1 MKMEGNEDFQTQP
14 QCYLR
19 NLSMKKISQLDP
31 GFLLSRT
38 LGIVSTLVFFLP
50 AALIG
55 QQYQQTN
62 LVSDTLAE
70 GTNPPDPNLKNAWGI
85 SRSTTSPWWVSDKMA
100 GVSTLYNGSGVK
112 TPLTVT
118 IPHTAQTAIGSPTGQ
133 VFNGSNDFAVAPGK
147 PALFIFV
154 SLDGTISAWNPG
166 VNPTN
171 AIQKV
176 PGSTKSVL
184 TGATIAEVEG
194 QRFFYV
200 ADLEAGKI
208 TVYDT
213 NFNLVEVGE
222 NEFDDGEHAFE
233 DEQIPKGFAPFNVQ
247 NIGGN
252 LYVAYAKQNQAKTFV
267 DFGAGLGFVD
277 VFSPRGRLL
286 LRLEHGDWF
295 NTPWGL
301 TLAPSDFGKFSHKI
315 IVGQF
320 GSGEILAFDAI
331 TGRFEGKFNDQNN
344 KVISIDGL
352 WALEFGGGLPASDPP
367 NQPDNALF
375 FSAGPNK
382 GHDGLF
388 GTLTPVAA
396 ELTEGSD
403 Q

>member
-1 MKMEGNEDFQTQP
+1 
-14 QCYLR
+14 
-19 NLSMKKISQLDP
+19 MKKMSNVDP
-31 GFLLSRT
+31 GSLLRRI
-38 LGIVSTLVFFLP
+38 LGIVSAFLFLLP
-50 AALIG
+50 AALIA

-62 LVSDTLAE
+62 LVSDTLTE
-70 GTNPPDPNLKNAWGI
+70 GTNPPDPNLKNPWGI
-85 SRSTTSPWWVSDKMA
+85 TRGTTSPWWISDNMA

-118 IPHTAQTAIGSPTGQ
+118 IPHTPQTAIGSPTGQ

-147 PALFIFV
+147 PASFIFV

-194 QRFFYV
+194 QRFLYV

-208 TVYDT
+208 AVYDT
-213 NFNLVEVGE
+213 NFNPVEVGE
-222 NEFDDGEHAFE
+222 NAFE
-233 DEQIPKGFAPFNVQ
+233 DERVPRGFAPFNVQ

-252 LYVAYAKQNQAKTFV
+252 LCVAYAKQNQTKTFV
-267 DFGAGLGFVD
+267 DFGAGLGYVD

-286 LRLEHGDWF
+286 IRLEHGDWF
-295 NTPWGL
+295 NAPWGL
-301 TLAPSDFGKFSHKI
+301 TLAPTDFGKFSHKL

-352 WALEFGGGLPASDPP
+352 WALEFGDGVPASDPP

-375 FSAGPNK
+375 FSTGPNQ

>member
-1 MKMEGNEDFQTQP
+1 
-14 QCYLR
+14 
-19 NLSMKKISQLDP
+19 MKKIHHVDP
-31 GFLLSRT
+31 GFLLRRT
-38 LGIVSTLVFFLP
+38 LRIVSTLVFFLP
-50 AALIG
+50 VALIA

-62 LVSDTLAE
+62 LVSDTLTE
-70 GTNPPDPNLKNAWGI
+70 GTNPPDPKLKNVWGI
-85 SRSTTSPWWVSDKMA
+85 SRGTTSPWWVSDSMA

-118 IPHTAQTAIGSPTGQ
+118 IPHTPQTTIGSPTGQ
-133 VFNGSNDFAVAPGK
+133 VFNGSNDFAVAPNK

-154 SLDGTISAWNPG
+154 SLDGTISVWNPG
-166 VNPTN
+166 VNPAN
-171 AIQKV
+171 AIEKV
-176 PGSTKSVL
+176 RGSTKSVL

-194 QRFFYV
+194 QRFLYV

-208 TVYDT
+208 KVYDT
-213 NFNLVEVGE
+213 NFNAVGVSQ
-222 NEFDDGEHAFE
+222 NEFDDKHGEYAFE
-233 DEQIPKGFAPFNVQ
+233 DEQVPMGFAPFNVQ

-252 LYVAYAKQNQAKTFV
+252 LYVAYAKQNQTKTFV

-286 LRLEHGDWF
+286 MRLERGDWF
-295 NTPWGL
+295 NAPWGL
-301 TLAPSDFGKFSHKI
+301 TLAPTDFGKFSHKL

-352 WALEFGGGLPASDPP
+352 WALEFGDGVPASDPP
-367 NQPDNALF
+367 SQPDNALF

>member
-1 MKMEGNEDFQTQP
+1 MRTSQLNRNAI
-14 QCYLR
+14 C
-19 NLSMKKISQLDP
+19 NLSMKTIGHVDP
-31 GFLLSRT
+31 AFLLSRT
-38 LGIVSTLVFFLP
+38 LGILSALVLFLP
-50 AALIG
+50 AALIA
-55 QQYQQTN
+55 QQFQQTN
-62 LVSDTLAE
+62 LVSDTLTE
-70 GTNPPDPNLKNAWGI
+70 GTNPPDPDLKNVWGI
-85 SRSTTSPWWVSDKMA
+85 SRGSASPWWVSDNTT

-118 IPHTAQTAIGSPTGQ
+118 IPHTAQTSVGSPTGQ
-133 VFNGSNDFAVAPGK
+133 VFNGSTDFAVAAGI
-147 PALFIFV
+147 PAMFIFV
-154 SLDGTISAWNPG
+154 SLDGTISAWNPAA
-166 VNPTN
+166 NPTN
-171 AIQKV
+171 AIEKV

-184 TGATIAEVEG
+184 TGVTIAEVNG
-194 QRFFYV
+194 QRFLYV

-208 TVYDT
+208 KVYDT
-213 NFNLVEVGE
+213 NFNPVEVGKSG
-222 NEFDDGEHAFE
+222 FGDKQGGHVFE
-233 DEQIPKGFAPFNVQ
+233 DAQVPKGFAPFNVQ

-252 LYVAYAKQNQAKTFV
+252 LYVAYAKQNQTKTFV

-277 VFSPRGRLL
+277 VFSPNGGLL
-286 LRLEHGDWF
+286 MRLEHGDWF
-295 NTPWGL
+295 NAPWGL
-301 TLAPSDFGKFSHKI
+301 TLAPTDFGMFSHKL

-331 TGRFEGKFNDQNN
+331 TGQFEGKFNDQNN

-352 WALEFGGGLPASDPP
+352 WALEFGDGVPASDPA

>member
-1 MKMEGNEDFQTQP
+1 
-14 QCYLR
+14 
-19 NLSMKKISQLDP
+19 MKKIGHLDL

-38 LGIVSTLVFFLP
+38 LGIVLTFVFLLP
-50 AALIG
+50 AALVA

-62 LVSDTLAE
+62 LVSNTLAE

-85 SRSTTSPWWVSDKMA
+85 SRGTASPWWVSDSMA

-112 TPLTVT
+112 VPLTVT
-118 IPHTAQTAIGSPTGQ
+118 IPHTPETAIGSPTGQ

-147 PALFIFV
+147 PASFIFV

-176 PGSTKSVL
+176 PGSTKWVL
-184 TGATIAEVEG
+184 TGTTIAEIDG
-194 QRFFYV
+194 QRFLYV
-200 ADLEAGKI
+200 ADLQAGKI
-208 TVYDT
+208 KVYDT
-213 NFNLVEVGE
+213 NFNPVEVGE
-222 NEFDDGEHAFE
+222 NEFDDKPDEHAFE
-233 DEQIPKGFAPFNVQ
+233 DEQVPKGFAPFNVQ

-252 LYVAYAKQNQAKTFV
+252 LYVAYAKQNQTKTFV

-286 LRLEHGDWF
+286 LRLEHGDWL
-295 NTPWGL
+295 NAPGGL
-301 TLAPSDFGKFSHKI
+301 TLAPTDFGKFSHKI

-344 KVISIDGL
+344 KVITIDGL
-352 WALEFGGGLPASDPP
+352 WALEFGDGVPASDSPS
-367 NQPDNALF
+367 QPDNALF